1 MVTNGGFFSY
11 PDRVT
16 TDIYYRKSEDRV
28 TKPAV
33 IKSGQVLKA
42 RSFVQSD
49 SIGKMIAHTGLAE
62 TALVTFATITTGQTL
77 ILGGLTF
84 TAGSGSVTAAQ
95 LVTIWSGIFNGMTAA
110 QANAQILAAGI
121 NATTVGTFTSGTFTG
136 WNTKAYDV
144 FSKVEFTSVSALINV
159 IDLGLSTTASITATA
174 SQPGQA
180 VLLTAS
186 TTGAANGA
194 SIAGPGIPDGTT
206 IVSFSTNVSITLSNN
221 LTTAASTTAAAYT
234 IYTAGMGTATAPTV
248 TTVAGNA
255 SFSKIAGITLYDV
268 DATAGDVS
276 AEIWTEVSLW
286 NDVIVWAVDTTVDTI
301 TKYDGTTVACTAYNT
316 GTFGYDKASTEL
328 LRAKFVEATEFEPLG
343 FLKLGEVSNG

>member
-1 MVTNGGFFSY
+1 MATNGGFFSY

-16 TDIYYRKSEDRV
+16 TDIYYRKSADRV

-49 SIGKMIAHTGLAE
+49 STGKMIAHTGLAE
-62 TALVTFATITTGQTL
+62 AALVTFATITTGQTL

-84 TAGSGSVTAAQ
+84 TAGSGSVTAAE
-95 LVTIWSGIFNGMTAA
+95 LVTIWSA
-110 QANAQILAAGI
+110 LPAGI
-121 NATTVGTFTSGTFTG
+121 TNTDANVLLLARGIIAATKGTFTAGTFG
-136 WNTKAYDV
+136 AWNTTAVDAV
-144 FSKVEFTSVSALINV
+144 SKVRFI
-159 IDLGLSTTASITATA
+159 STTA
-174 SQPGQA
+174 
-180 VLLTAS
+180 L
-186 TTGAANGA
+186 
-194 SIAGPGIPDGTT
+194 
-206 IVSFSTNVSITLSNN
+206 TNVTDLAD
-221 LTTAASTTAAAYT
+221 T
-234 IYTAGMGTATAPTV
+234 GTATDPTIV
-248 TTVAGNA
+248 TVGGVT
-255 SFSKIAGITLYDV
+255 SFPNIAGILLYDV

-286 NDVIVWAVDTTVDTI
+286 NDVIVWAVDPTVDTI

-343 FLKLGEVSNG
+343 FLKLGELSNG